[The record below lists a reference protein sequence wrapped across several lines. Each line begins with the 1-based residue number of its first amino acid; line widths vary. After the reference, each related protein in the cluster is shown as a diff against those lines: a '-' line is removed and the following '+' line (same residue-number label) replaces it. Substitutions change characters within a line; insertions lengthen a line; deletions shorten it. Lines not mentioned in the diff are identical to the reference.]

1 MRQRVTIVARFLFAV
16 LAIAAL
22 LALSGAEPAR
32 HLPLPVAWLFW
43 VLSVGVG
50 LALAVASA
58 AWLAR
63 GPLARRW
70 PRWPLIGVAGV
81 IGLLLYSPLSLGL
94 EAVFPAMVPDE
105 ADGSWL
111 DRLESSG
118 AAGALAAELLQAG
131 PPYMLTWAL
140 LNVAP
145 AAHVAVP
152 RRHEPLPAPLSAG
165 WPAPVADPGADMPPS
180 MAPLTVPT
188 VPPADTPAPAAPQR
202 AADALGWPA
211 ALGDEVLWVTAD
223 LHYLHVV
230 TGLGRATV
238 LGSLSAVEV
247 HFGAAGL
254 RIHRSHWVARR
265 AIRRVARGAHGWRCE
280 LLDGQRLPISRRR
293 VAAVR
298 ALLGRDFVLD
308 DS

>member
-1 MRQRVTIVARFLFAV
+1 MARFLFAV

-63 GPLARRW
+63 GPL
-70 PRWPLIGVAGV
+70 IGVAGV
-81 IGLLLYSPLSLGL
+81 IGLLLYSALSLGL

-111 DRLESSG
+111 DRLASSG

-131 PPYMLTWAL
+131 PPHLLTWAL
-140 LNVAP
+140 LNVP
-145 AAHVAVP
+145 RAAHVAVP

-165 WPAPVADPGADMPPS
+165 WPAPVADPAAEAPPS
-180 MAPLTVPT
+180 MAPPTVPT
-188 VPPADTPAPAAPQR
+188 VPTAPDMSSAPSAPSMPTASPHAPAPPDAPAMPDPPAPPDDTPAPAAPQR

-223 LHYLHVV
+223 LHDLHVV

-238 LGSLSAVEV
+238 LGSLSAV
-247 HFGAAGL
+247 AGRDVAPPWL
-254 RIHRSHWVARR
+254 ADARR
-265 AIRRVARGAHGWRCE
+265 GKALCRPVLALGIEVR
-280 LLDGQRLPISRRR
+280 PIGGSE
-293 VAAVR
+293 
-298 ALLGRDFVLD
+298 
-308 DS
+308 